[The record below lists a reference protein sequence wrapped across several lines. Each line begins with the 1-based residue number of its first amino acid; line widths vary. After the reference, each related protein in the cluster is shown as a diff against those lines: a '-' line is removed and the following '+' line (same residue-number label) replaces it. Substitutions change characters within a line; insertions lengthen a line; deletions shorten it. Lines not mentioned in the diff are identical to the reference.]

1 MYKYTFHRAMNMTY
15 REQLEAVARGEIP
28 GRWIVGSGYKL
39 PRIVA
44 IKYLKKKIAAGGE
57 K

>member
-1 MYKYTFHRAMNMTY
+1 MNMTY